1 MTAETL
7 VRRLRRVRPPDAG
20 RRPDHRIRRG
30 QRRHGVAHTPGGL
43 GIVEAGMMAT
53 YVALGVPTATA
64 LIGVLCYRL
73 IGQWLPVLVALP
85 VTLTR
90 RRTPSPEARVAR

>member
-1 MTAETL
+1 
-7 VRRLRRVRPPDAG
+7 
-20 RRPDHRIRRG
+20 
-30 QRRHGVAHTPGGL
+30 
-43 GIVEAGMMAT
+43 MMAT

-64 LIGVLCYRL
+64 LVGVLCYRL